1 MRNVCRESALSG
13 LAIRATF
20 LFLVIVGLSFTAAAQ
35 VTVSGIVIDSVTF
48 KAISDV
54 HIRINDRAGTTS
66 DKEGNFNIV
75 AEPFDTLTFSRI
87 GYLPVRFP
95 VMLDEEDIM
104 IVMSEDVTYLLP
116 VTVTALA
123 RSPLIR
129 DKPVVTPRTPKPAP
143 LATGSGIAF
152 DYFSRA
158 QRERRKLQRLLL
170 ANEKVHSYNLL
181 ITDPDFKDDILSNYA
196 LTDEE
201 YYNAVLAFN
210 SNHLANIE
218 YKTIEEVTTILHDY
232 FCRISI
238 HCP

>member
-1 MRNVCRESALSG
+1 MALSS
-13 LAIRATF
+13 A
-20 LFLVIVGLSFTAAAQ
+20 AAAQ
-35 VTVSGIVIDSVTF
+35 VKISGIVIDSVTF

-54 HIRINDRAGTTS
+54 HVRINNKAGTTT

-95 VMLDEEDIM
+95 VILNEEDIM

-116 VTVTALA
+116 VTVTAIA

-129 DKPVVTPRTPKPAP
+129 DKPVVAPRTPKAVP

-170 ANEKVHSYNLL
+170 ANEKVYSYNLL
-181 ITDPDFKDDILSNYA
+181 ISDPDFKDEIINNYA
-196 LTDEE
+196 LTEVE

-210 SNHLANIE
+210 TNHLANIE

-232 FCRISI
+232 FCRISV